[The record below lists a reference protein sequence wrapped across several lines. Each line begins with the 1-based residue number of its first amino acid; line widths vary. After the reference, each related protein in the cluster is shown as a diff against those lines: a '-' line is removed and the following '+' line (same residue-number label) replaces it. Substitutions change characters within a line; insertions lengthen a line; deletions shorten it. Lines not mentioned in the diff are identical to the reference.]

1 MERLLEVK
9 NLKVSYN
16 TWTGKVRAVK
26 GLKFHL
32 DRKETLAIVGES
44 GCGKTAAV
52 KALMRLIEGSS
63 GEIEEGSGI
72 FFEGRDVLAMDSRE
86 LVKLRGGDMGMI
98 FQDPMASLNPTMKIG
113 DQIAES
119 LMIHR
124 KLKKKAAREEACE
137 ILRQVDIPDA
147 ELMAGKYPHEF
158 SGGMRQRVLIA
169 IAMACRPKIL
179 IADEPTTALDV
190 TVQAQILE
198 LMGELQQEMG
208 TAVILITHDLGIA
221 AGHADRIHIMYA
233 GHIVEKAKTEELFR
247 NPVHPYTKALLHS
260 IPKLDSK
267 QKSVL
272 YSLAGSPPDLRHPME
287 GCPFSPRCG
296 NSTDLCRERM
306 PETVKIS
313 ETHEVTCWKAMRD
326 MGGGEI

>member
-1 MERLLEVK
+1 MDRLLEVK

-16 TWTGKVRAVK
+16 TWKGKVRAVR
-26 GLKFHL
+26 GLEFHL
-32 DRKETLAIVGES
+32 DRNETLAIVGES

-52 KALMRLIEGSS
+52 KALMRLMESPA

-72 FFEGRDVLAMDSRE
+72 FFEGRDVLAMDKKE
-86 LVKLRGGDMGMI
+86 LVRLRGGDIGMI

-124 KLKKKAAREEACE
+124 KLKKKEAQAEAREM
-137 ILRQVDIPDA
+137 LRQVDIPDA
-147 ELMAGKYPHEF
+147 DFMAQKYPHEL
-158 SGGMRQRVLIA
+158 SGGMRQRVMIA
-169 IAMACRPKIL
+169 IALACRPKIL

-198 LMGELQQEMG
+198 LMGELQQKFG

-221 AGHADRIHIMYA
+221 AGNADRIHIMYA
-233 GHIVEKAKTEELFR
+233 GQIVERGRTEELFS
-247 NPVHPYTKALLHS
+247 NPVHPYTRALLHS
-260 IPKLDSK
+260 TPKIDSK

-272 YSLAGSPPDLRHPME
+272 YSLAGSPPDLMHSIE

-296 NSTDLCRERM
+296 NSKDICRESL
-306 PETVKIS
+306 PETAKIS
-313 ETHEVTCWKAMRD
+313 ETHQVMCWKAVRE
-326 MGGGEI
+326 MGGGEL

>member
-16 TWTGKVRAVK
+16 TWKGKVQAVR
-26 GLKFHL
+26 GLEFHL

-52 KALMRLIEGSS
+52 KALMRLMEGSS
-63 GEIEEGSGI
+63 GEIEGGSGI
-72 FFEGRDVLAMDSRE
+72 FYEGRDVLAMDSRE
-86 LVKLRGGDMGMI
+86 LVRLRGGDIGMI

-124 KLKKKAAREEACE
+124 KLKKKAAREEACQ

-147 ELMAGKYPHEF
+147 ALMAKKYPHEF

-198 LMGELQQEMG
+198 LMGELQQKLG

-221 AGHADRIHIMYA
+221 ACHADRIHIMYA
-233 GHIVEKAKTEELFR
+233 GQIVERAKTEELFR
-247 NPVHPYTKALLHS
+247 NPVHPYTRALLHS

-272 YSLAGSPPDLRHPME
+272 YSLAGSHPDLRQPME

-313 ETHEVTCWKAMRD
+313 ETHKVTCWKAARE